1 MRQSTPAKGAV
12 SCGARR
18 TMPTTSCPPRSASRR
33 SSADPTLPVAP
44 VMAIRMVVSSSSG
57 TVIPH
62 TGTRPGASHV
72 QRLRHNRDTSTPG
85 SDATK
90 DAPLMSSTPQAH
102 LHAPIRTPLGR
113 SVLVN
118 DHVA

>member
-1 MRQSTPAKGAV
+1 M
-12 SCGARR
+12 
-18 TMPTTSCPPRSASRR
+18 
-33 SSADPTLPVAP
+33 
-44 VMAIRMVVSSSSG
+44 RMVVSSSSG

-90 DAPLMSSTPQAH
+90 DAPLMSSTPQAR
-102 LHAPIRTPLGR
+102 LHATIRPPLGR
-113 SVLVN
+113 RGLVN
-118 DHVA
+118 EHVA